1 MNVKHVQSKELLRY
15 DKWKDSNKKSLKL
28 LYFLIFGYCLL
39 TVALVTWIL
48 AFPNMPHYQSG
59 ASIFDLLFFLFLRG
73 MLIVVQIL
81 FSIMFYAILILRKY
95 TNEMRFKRLYLGKD
109 NIIILIEEFLSE
121 LEISY
126 HLSSDK
132 ELIPGKRLP
141 FSFHIVDE
149 VIILNGSE
157 LRIVIENVRKDD
169 LGSFVNVHIGPD
181 NRKNRYRIQAMM
193 AKIDSSSLSEI
204 R

>member
-81 FSIMFYAILILRKY
+81 FSIVLV
-95 TNEMRFKRLYLGKD
+95 
-109 NIIILIEEFLSE
+109 EECLSE
-121 LEISY
+121 LEISC